1 MFDMKNFNTNLL
13 HLTFK
18 LGIPSLIPICFVKSI
33 WFCQNETN
41 LNKTGRYLPR
51 SPIVGWSWLL
61 GSLGADACAGAGPGS
76 ILLAYTNIKRL
87 FLN

>member
-51 SPIVGWSWLL
+51 SPIVGWCWVLWVLMLVPVLVL
-61 GSLGADACAGAGPGS
+61 GPFCWPIQTLKGYS
-76 ILLAYTNIKRL
+76 
-87 FLN
+87 